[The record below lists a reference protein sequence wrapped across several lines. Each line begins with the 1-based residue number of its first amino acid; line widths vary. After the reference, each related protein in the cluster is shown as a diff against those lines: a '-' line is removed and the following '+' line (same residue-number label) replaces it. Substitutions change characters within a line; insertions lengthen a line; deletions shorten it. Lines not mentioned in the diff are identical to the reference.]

1 MKTVLGCS
9 ARFAAIAVSGMIAA
23 AAPPAS
29 AHEDAD
35 PHAHHHM
42 MRDMKMSSVAYS
54 LPDVTLVRDDDR
66 AVSLKD
72 ALNDGRPVV
81 LTFIYTTCTSICPV
95 ISQTLSQLQAKLG
108 QDRDKVHLVSISIDP
123 ENDTPRACVRMR
135 RNSAR
140 GRNGSTTPA
149 RLPQALPRRK
159 PSMCSGRTRW
169 TTTRWCCCAPRR
181 AGTGFESTDSRRRM
195 SCSIRITVSSRP
207 PDGAAGR

>member
-108 QDRDKVHLVSISIDP
+108 PDRDKVHLVSISIDP
-123 ENDTPRACVRMR
+123 ENDTP
-135 RNSAR
+135 
-140 GRNGSTTPA
+140 A
-149 RLPQALPRRK
+149 RLRAYAAKFGAGAGMAALHRHACRKRCRAESLQCVPGGQDGPQPGGVAA
-159 PSMCSGRTRW
+159 C
-169 TTTRWCCCAPRR
+169 R
-181 AGTGFESTDSRRRM
+181 AGPELASNRR
-195 SCSIRITVSSRP
+195 IR
-207 PDGAAGR
+207 DGG